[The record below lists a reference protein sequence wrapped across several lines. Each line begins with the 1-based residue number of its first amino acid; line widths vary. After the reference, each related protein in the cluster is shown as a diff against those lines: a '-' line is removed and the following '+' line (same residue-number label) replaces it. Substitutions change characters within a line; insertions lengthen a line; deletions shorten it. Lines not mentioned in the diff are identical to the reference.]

1 LLKEENTMKNLK
13 KFSLIIGLLLVV
25 AALVFLRASNKN
37 RFSGTT
43 ENIVE
48 TLKNK
53 SVFVEAENLKVSDY
67 LVVEL
72 GENSNDGKFPAAVK
86 VTFEG
91 LAGRNFRKQ
100 LETSDKKVL
109 LTGNESQAAKAWVIL
124 NQLGIENLFILT
136 ETKNPETLRHTFV
149 PDTTRT
155 VASVE

>member
-1 LLKEENTMKNLK
+1 MKNLK

-100 LETSDKKVL
+100 LETSEKKVL

-136 ETKNPETLRHTFV
+136 ETKNPETLRHIFV

>member
-1 LLKEENTMKNLK
+1 MKNLK

-136 ETKNPETLRHTFV
+136 ETKNPETLRYTFV

-155 VASVE
+155 VASIE